1 MNNPKKGSVISVD
14 PEVMHGAPV
23 FEGTRVTI
31 ATFYD
36 NIRDGLTIKEFLEQ
50 FPSVTKEHIER
61 LLQEKQAE
69 LEMA

>member
-1 MNNPKKGSVISVD
+1 MKSVISID
-14 PEVMHGAPV
+14 PNVMHGAPV

-36 NIRDGLTIKEFLEQ
+36 NLRDGVSIKEFLEL

-61 LLQEKQAE
+61 LLQEKKLE
-69 LEMA
+69 LERA

>member
-1 MNNPKKGSVISVD
+1 MNQRSVVSVD
-14 PEVMHGAPV
+14 PNIMHGVPV

-61 LLQEKQAE
+61 LLEEKQAE
-69 LEMA
+69 LASA